1 MRGDIILFAS
11 VGKWTDKVIVW
22 ADKDHGKFVH
32 VEIDLGGS
40 KSIGEHTAGLLIHN
54 TPTQPGIVFVS
65 LKHIPSSEIEHGLL
79 WATQFAARPLERR
92 EYGWLDIAA
101 DALKIVGLPHV
112 PGIPSQMDCSDFVY
126 QYLNRVGAVP
136 KADRGRDPATISPND
151 IARMFGI
158 PTK

>member
-11 VGKWTDKVIVW
+11 VGSWTDRIIEW
-22 ADKDHGKFVH
+22 GTRGKFVH
-32 VEIDLGGS
+32 VEIDLGGGL
-40 KSIGEHTAGLLIHN
+40 SIGEHTAGLLIHK
-54 TPTQPGIVFVS
+54 TPTQPGIVLVP
-65 LKHIPSSEIEHGLL
+65 LKNSPASEIEAGLK
-79 WATQFAARPLERR
+79 WATDFAARPLEKR

-101 DALKIVGLPHV
+101 DALKIIGLPHV

-136 KADRGRDPATISPND
+136 KAGRGRDPATVSPND
-151 IARMFGI
+151 LARMFGI